1 MRATIVHMA
10 TVQIRNLSDEV
21 HRELKAEAA
30 ARGQSLSE
38 YLRLRLERWAGY
50 PTHAELTER
59 IRARPPYTGPSI
71 AAIIRADRDTH

>member
-1 MRATIVHMA
+1 MA

-30 ARGQSLSE
+30 RRGQSLSE
-38 YLRLRLERWAGY
+38 YLRVALERWAGY

-71 AAIIRADRDTH
+71 AAMVREDRDTH